1 MDRLVFNA
9 QVNHSACSL
18 LASLE
23 SYWHITKATLKSGIF
38 RRFVSRALETSQ
50 PVWSMRRKVRDS
62 YYYVSYILRIPP
74 ELKVIGYD
82 YGYILVLQS
91 PPVANVSGVR
101 IAAQGDRNITLN
113 GSLSYD
119 PNADSVTPLTFTWFC
134 RRSYEAFPQ
143 IDPLPIVDVPNGNAS
158 ASGGCFGFGPGRL
171 SSVESV
177 LIVNVDQMEAGQRYV
192 FQLVV
197 SNGEKS
203 SKAIHRLTMKR
214 KAFFIR

>member
-1 MDRLVFNA
+1 MVLNA
-9 QVNHSACSL
+9 QVNHSACSS

-23 SYWHITKATLKSGIF
+23 SYWHITRATLKSGIF
-38 RRFVSRALETSQ
+38 RTFMSGALETSQ
-50 PVWSMRRKVRDS
+50 PVWSMRQQVLDS
-62 YYYVSYILRIPP
+62 YYYVSYIFRIPP

-82 YGYILVLQS
+82 YGYILVLQ
-91 PPVANVSGVR
+91 PPPIANVSGVS
-101 IAAQGDRNITLN
+101 IAAQGDGNITLN

-119 PNADSVTPLTFTWFC
+119 PNADNVSPLTFTWFC

-171 SSVESV
+171 SSIESV

-203 SKAIHRLTMKR
+203 SKAIHWLTVKR